1 MNKKIEQ
8 DAVLRMARES
18 EVSRYEVLDCYAC
31 TTSELLHFAYLIAAH
46 EREACAKLALT
57 AQSERM
63 QSIREAIAAAIRAR
77 GEK

>member
-1 MNKKIEQ
+1 MSATMTNDEII
-8 DAVLRMARES
+8 RMAREAGLLADD
-18 EVSRYEVLDCYAC
+18 EAWVSPHQEAMER
-31 TTSELLHFAYLIAAH
+31 FAALVAAH

-77 GEK
+77 SEK